1 MNLKESFRY
10 QNFLD
15 TMMRTASA
23 SIQQRDHCLKVTK
36 THLRNKANSDAT
48 DIVENV
54 EDEAFFPNDVVIAF
68 MSWLVEEREKL
79 TLAIGIAKSSIGFDI
94 DSAIE
99 TNKFRQTVNSSIKGM
114 LRFTPTKR
122 IEQGRDYKFNVE
134 GNQTPYI
141 YEIEVVSEE
150 AYDKVKSKTLMR
162 EMISKADEVSAAI
175 DAAMINTKVRY
186 DPLFDVNETFDDVM
200 ADFSVKVLNLNIE
213 E

>member
-15 TMMRTASA
+15 TMMRTASV

-175 DAAMINTKVRY
+175 DAAMINTKVGY